1 MDATRRLVL
10 LVDDDPASRRVMEAM
25 LADLAE
31 VAHAAD
37 GSEARRLAHE
47 LRPALVLLDLDL
59 GAAGDDR
66 AGLEVCRALK
76 ALPIEPPLH
85 VMLVSGTGD
94 AETRLAGYD
103 AGADDFLAKP
113 FDRRELAAKA
123 AVHLRHHEAV
133 AAFQRMQAATES
145 AAGRLSGIVEEQAR
159 GIIVARTM
167 TARALAALAENRD
180 ADTGDHLDRMRD
192 YAVALAEEL
201 RREGPYAGAIDG
213 RFIEQLH
220 HAAPLHDIGKVA
232 IPDAIL
238 LKPGRLTAEEFTVMQ
253 THTAAGARV
262 LEAIRS
268 LECDGGIA
276 DEASFMPMAVE
287 IARSH
292 HERWDGTGY
301 PDRLAGEAIPLAARI
316 TAAADVLDALASAR
330 VYKPAMP
337 FEQVRG
343 VILEA
348 RGSHFDPVVADALD
362 RAWPRLRAIRERF
375 GDAER
380 DAAAGTAPGPAAA
393 PKPAHAPEPAEVSPA
408 RAA

>member
-1 MDATRRLVL
+1 
-10 LVDDDPASRRVMEAM
+10 MEAM
-25 LADLAE
+25 LADLAD
-31 VAHAAD
+31 VAHATDAE
-37 GSEARRLAHE
+37 EARRRVAE
-47 LRPALVLLDLDL
+47 LEPALVLLDLDL
-59 GAAGDDR
+59 GGPLGE
-66 AGLEVCRALK
+66 GLELCRELK
-76 ALPIEPPLH
+76 QLPQDPPVH

-133 AAFQRMQAATES
+133 QALHRMQLATAS
-145 AAGRLSGIVEEQAR
+145 AAGRLTGIVEEQAR

-201 RREGPYAGAIDG
+201 RRESPYARRIDG
-213 RFIEQLH
+213 RFVEQLH

-268 LECDGGIA
+268 LEDDGGIA
-276 DEASFMPMAVE
+276 DEASFMPMAVA

-301 PDRLAGEAIPLAARI
+301 PDGLAGEAIPLAARI

-337 FEQVRG
+337 FEQVRD

-348 RGSHFDPVVADALD
+348 RSSHFDPIVADALD
-362 RAWPRLRAIRERF
+362 RAWPRLREIRDRF
-375 GDAER
+375 ANH
-380 DAAAGTAPGPAAA
+380 AAPPTTPAAGSDS
-393 PKPAHAPEPAEVSPA
+393 PAHGATAA